1 MIRTTHM
8 FRRVAEGGAAVA
20 AAALLAAPAAPAAT
34 SRFGPHDTWYPY
46 ARSLMQAQSPD
57 PWLGYAVALTSRA
70 RSTGQAG
77 ATFTTDTLGG
87 SGHAEQ
93 APAVRFVSD
102 TLAPGGGTPGATFTT
117 DTLGG
122 SGHAEQA
129 PAVRFVS
136 DTLAPGGGTTVAQG
150 ATRFDWGDAGVGAAA
165 AIGLVLLASVAVVAM
180 SRRRGRL
187 AF

>member
-102 TLAPGGGTPGATFTT
+102 TLAPGGGT
-117 DTLGG
+117 
-122 SGHAEQA
+122 
-129 PAVRFVS
+129 
-136 DTLAPGGGTTVAQG
+136 TVAQG